1 VQAEFRQRVLG
12 EIRTAHR
19 TVDKLREKNVQRYL
33 RHTRQAQDRR
43 AREKAQAAKTA
54 KDAVALCKVAS
65 DKVVSKFQRDTKA
78 WVTGLNDKF
87 EAGKVLFQNSLEV
100 SQGGAFAKC
109 SESSAF
115 DAVHVYQWV
124 LRVLSL
130 CCACNTPYY
139 YAVTCTMPP
148 QLKADEF
155 SL

>member
-19 TVDKLREKNVQRYL
+19 IVDKLREKNVQRYM

-100 SQGGAFAKC
+100 S
-109 SESSAF
+109 
-115 DAVHVYQWV
+115 V
-124 LRVLSL
+124 LRECRYPVSSL
-130 CCACNTPYY
+130 
-139 YAVTCTMPP
+139 
-148 QLKADEF
+148 
-155 SL
+155 

>member
-54 KDAVALCKVAS
+54 KDAVALCKAVS

-100 SQGGAFAKC
+100 SRGFCVCRCARVPVGFAGHV
-109 SESSAF
+109 
-115 DAVHVYQWV
+115 AVLFMYHA
-124 LRVLSL
+124 LSL
-130 CCACNTPYY
+130 CGYMYPCPTAH
-139 YAVTCTMPP
+139 
-148 QLKADEF
+148 
-155 SL
+155 